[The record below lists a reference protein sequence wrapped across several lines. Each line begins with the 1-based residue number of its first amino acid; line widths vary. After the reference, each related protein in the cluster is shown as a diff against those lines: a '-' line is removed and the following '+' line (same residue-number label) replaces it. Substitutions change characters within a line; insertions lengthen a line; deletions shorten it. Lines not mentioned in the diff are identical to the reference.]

1 MLLTGGMSYKTIVLM
16 LHALMSMW
24 KLAHTQRGHVLG
36 TSLLVNMAA
45 IFLQCEQTE
54 LPRPSYMHIQT
65 H

>member
-45 IFLQCEQTE
+45 IFL
-54 LPRPSYMHIQT
+54 
-65 H
+65 